1 MGSGTRCVELKFFG
15 RCFQKGCEQQRR
27 LRQQQKEIGWLG
39 LTRGGGKGMG
49 ESNEGSGSSIG
60 VRGEL
65 TRGGGGSE
73 GAVR

>member
-1 MGSGTRCVELKFFG
+1 
-15 RCFQKGCEQQRR
+15 
-27 LRQQQKEIGWLG
+27 
-39 LTRGGGKGMG
+39 MG